1 MADQGDWI
9 HSHYQLQQLIQASRF
24 HFQCTRA
31 LSLVSPGHSCMLKTR
46 IYTSYPSTCT
56 DLFLL
61 LSNNSEHLL
70 IIQILRQPSPEETLG
85 TLKRVQMPLILAK
98 SMLNVL
104 LSSLKRLLA
113 MCTHVLTSTQSG
125 NVQTTFLTNRQ
136 RQSIADFIRPL
147 LLYRPSIGTLRSC
160 EQYWRTGWF
169 SKEMGRVDPQRC

>member
-1 MADQGDWI
+1 
-9 HSHYQLQQLIQASRF
+9 
-24 HFQCTRA
+24 
-31 LSLVSPGHSCMLKTR
+31 MLKT
-46 IYTSYPSTCT
+46 IINTSYPSTCT

-61 LSNNSEHLL
+61 LSNSSEHFL

-98 SMLNVL
+98 SMLHVL

-125 NVQTTFLTNRQ
+125 NVQTTFSTNRQ

-160 EQYWRTGWF
+160 EQYWRTGRF
-169 SKEMGRVDPQRC
+169 SKEKGRVDPQRC